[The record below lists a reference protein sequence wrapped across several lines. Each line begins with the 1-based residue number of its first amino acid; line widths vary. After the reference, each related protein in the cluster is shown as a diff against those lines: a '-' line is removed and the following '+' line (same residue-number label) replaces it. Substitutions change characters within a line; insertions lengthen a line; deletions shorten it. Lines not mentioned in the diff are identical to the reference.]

1 MQWEAHLLWL
11 SQCFAGLM
19 DSNARGQVVEEAR
32 LLISVGADANAKD
45 SQGRTAADIAAAIV
59 KLEIVSLLKDV
70 K

>member
-1 MQWEAHLLWL
+1 
-11 SQCFAGLM
+11 M

-45 SQGRTAADIAAAIV
+45 SQGRTAADIAAAMV